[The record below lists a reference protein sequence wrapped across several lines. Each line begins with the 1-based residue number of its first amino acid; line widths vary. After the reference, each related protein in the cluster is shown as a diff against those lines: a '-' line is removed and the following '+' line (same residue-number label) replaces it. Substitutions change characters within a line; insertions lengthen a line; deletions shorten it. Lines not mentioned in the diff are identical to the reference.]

1 MLNESG
7 DWYSD
12 DPLPS
17 FTSGN
22 SYGDPPLILAAC
34 PWAATSYTVAIALSA
49 IRRSLRRRSEIRALE
64 RAFARAGENPKHQG
78 PGRRRYFV
86 IQSRSRA
93 LPGRGEQP
101 IRPPGW
107 GRGAR

>member
-1 MLNESG
+1 MFNEQG
-7 DWYSD
+7 DRYSD
-12 DPLPS
+12 GPLPP

-22 SYGDPPLILAAC
+22 PYGGPPLILAAC
-34 PWAATSYTVAIALSA
+34 PWTATSYAVAIALSA

-64 RAFARAGENPKHQG
+64 GAFARTAEKPKHQG

-93 LPGRGEQP
+93 LPGRSQQP
-101 IRPPGW
+101 IRPL
-107 GRGAR
+107 GRGTGAR